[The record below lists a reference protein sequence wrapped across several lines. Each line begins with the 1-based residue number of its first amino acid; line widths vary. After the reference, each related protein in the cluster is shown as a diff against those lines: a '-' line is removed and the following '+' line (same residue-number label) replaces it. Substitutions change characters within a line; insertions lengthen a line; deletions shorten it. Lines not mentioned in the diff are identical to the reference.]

1 MPRILALLALLAWL
15 IILFPYPSTVF
26 MSGAVA
32 CLSLPAYRWLR
43 ARMSR
48 MAAVSVYSAGLSACL
63 LTPFTVVT
71 ILVAPQAVAGV
82 RRFNQWRAS
91 GWALSPQVAE
101 IFDNIRNWLMK
112 VPGLNDW
119 LTELSDNLST
129 VINTS
134 IKTVVSGGLGLAG
147 STMTVVWL
155 TFLFVVLSGLGVVYA
170 PTLYTLTQRVTQLPE
185 ATLKRFI
192 VTLRTALRAVFIG
205 LIFVPIIQGTLT
217 GIGLRLMGF
226 SEPAFWG
233 LLAAFAAVIPVAG
246 TAIIWAP
253 LALTMWLQGSPGTAL
268 GLVAWGII
276 VVAGSDNLVRPYLLK
291 TGIEAPVVVLLLSIL
306 CSMAALGVVGL
317 VAGPVLVALGQRALA
332 ESDILKEEA
341 KRRPQAATSENKN
354 PG

>member
-15 IILFPYPSTVF
+15 VILFPYPATVF

-48 MAAVSVYSAGLSACL
+48 LAAVSAYSAGLSACL
-63 LTPFTVVT
+63 LAPFTVVT

-101 IFDNIRNWLMK
+101 FFDNARNWLMK

-119 LTELSDNLST
+119 LTELSDNVSAI
-129 VINTS
+129 INTS
-134 IKTVVSGGLGLAG
+134 IKTVVSGGIGLAG
-147 STMTVVWL
+147 GTMTAIWL
-155 TFLFVVLSGLGVVYA
+155 VFLFIALSSLGVVYA
-170 PTLYTLTQRVTQLPE
+170 PTLYKLTLRVTLLPE
-185 ATLKRFI
+185 ASLRRFI
-192 VTLRTALRAVFIG
+192 STLRNALRAVFIG
-205 LIFVPIIQGTLT
+205 LIFVPVIQGTLT

-233 LLAAFAAVIPVAG
+233 LLAAFAAIVPVAG
-246 TAIIWAP
+246 TALIWAP
-253 LALTMWLQGSPGTAL
+253 LALGMWIQGSPGTAL

-276 VVAGSDNLVRPYLLK
+276 VVAGSDNLIRPYLLK
-291 TGIEAPVVVLLLSIL
+291 TGIEAPMVVLLLSIL
-306 CSMAALGVVGL
+306 CSMAALGFVGL

-332 ESDILKEEA
+332 ESDILKKESDQTG
-341 KRRPQAATSENKN
+341 R
-354 PG
+354 